1 MKFNFAEKEV
11 FIFIFLIL
19 FFLFYFSS
27 FILFLLKGNFWILFI
42 FGYILYFFWDDNLSK
57 RKEVEKNSNFIEA
70 KNRRIN
76 FWN

>member
-19 FFLFYFSS
+19 FFLFYSS
-27 FILFLLKGNFWILFI
+27 IFTNFLLEDNFWIVLI
-42 FGYILYFFWDDNLSK
+42 FGYVVYFLWDDNLNK
-57 RKEVEKNSNFIEA
+57 IKEVENNSKFVES
-70 KNRRIN
+70 KYRRIN